1 MTMKKIY
8 LALPLLALAMT
19 ACDPS
24 EIDLGS
30 PDGSVSASTLE
41 SMITITQVDENGNP
55 ASDGNYF
62 NYTTSPAQPV
72 QIFNYNADGKEIS
85 LAHGPKGSF
94 SIIPKRGQDPAQTF
108 YVRVANHDGSMT
120 EISKTYNVY
129 VPTELSKG
137 MKLLASNSGT
147 KIWTWNPEAPDG
159 VVWGNMG
166 YCGGAGADAVAT
178 GKWWGVTSE
187 EEFLT
192 QPQHCADGFIG
203 DQSMEATMVFNEDG
217 SIKCYDAEGRL
228 IREGSYSVENFND
241 SDPSA
246 WKVGD
251 LMTSAGAILWPY
263 QINWADNGLNPYPTQ
278 FDIVYL
284 SPTRMTLVYPDGGA
298 FDGLG
303 GWGEATF
310 WQFKSTSDTEGI
322 FAGYDEGNAWTWN
335 PEAVDG
341 VVWGNMGYCGGAGA
355 NAVATG
361 KWWGVTSE
369 EEFGGQLQH
378 SAVGALTGEESFDAY
393 MIFKEDGSLK
403 KYDANGKL
411 LNDGTFSI
419 EKIVGNDWKVAELTT
434 SDGAILWPYQI
445 NWADNGLSPYPD
457 KYEVVYLSGDKMTL
471 VYPDGGAFDG
481 LGGWGEATFWQF
493 KRK

>member
-30 PDGSVSASTLE
+30 PDGSMSTSSLE
-41 SMITITQVDENGNP
+41 GMITITQVDENGNP

-85 LAHGPKGSF
+85 LAHGAKGSF
-94 SIIPKRGQDPAQTF
+94 AIVPKRGQDPAQTF
-108 YVRVANHDGSMT
+108 YIRLANHDGSMT
-120 EISKTYNVY
+120 QISKTYNVY
-129 VPTELSKG
+129 VPTELTKD
-137 MKLLASNSGT
+137 MKLLASNAGQ
-147 KIWTWNPEAPDG
+147 KVWQWNTEAPDG

-166 YCGGAGADAVAT
+166 YCGGAGSAAVAT

-187 EEFLT
+187 EDFMGQL
-192 QPQHCADGFIG
+192 QHTNDGKAHG
-203 DQSMEATMVFNEDG
+203 DESMDATMIFTEDG
-217 SIKCYDAEGRL
+217 GIKCYGGDGKL
-228 IREGSYSVENFND
+228 IREGSFSVENYDD
-241 SDPSA
+241 SDPAA

-251 LMTSAGAILWPY
+251 LVTSAGAILWPY
-263 QINWADNGLNPYPTQ
+263 EINSGGNMPTR
-278 FDIVYL
+278 FEIVYL
-284 SPTRMTLVYPDGGA
+284 TPSQMTLVYPDGGA

-303 GWGEATF
+303 GWGEASF
-310 WQFKSTSDTEGI
+310 WQFKSSSDTEGI
-322 FAGYDEGNAWTWN
+322 LAGYGDGNAWTWN
-335 PEAVDG
+335 PEAPDG
-341 VVWGNMGYCGGAGA
+341 VLWGNMGYCGGAGA

-369 EEFGGQLQH
+369 EDFAGQLQH
-378 SAVGALTGEESFDAY
+378 SAAGALTGEENLNAY
-393 MIFKEDGSLK
+393 MVFKEDGSLK
-403 KYDANGKL
+403 KYDANGKQ
-411 LNDGTFSI
+411 LNDGTFSVENI
-419 EKIVGNDWKVAELTT
+419 AGNEWKVANLNT
-434 SDGAILWPYQI
+434 SAGAILWPYEI
-445 NWADNGLSPYPD
+445 NSGGNMPTVF
-457 KYEVVYLSGDKMTL
+457 EVVYLSGDKMTL

-481 LGGWGEATFWQF
+481 LGGWGEASFWQF